1 MPILKGH
8 KMTEAKASTTTSVL
22 DARET
27 FDLIAA
33 DKVEGTTVYNRAGEK
48 LGTVDSIRI
57 DKLSGEVAY
66 AVMSF
71 GGFLGMGK
79 DLYPLPWSV
88 LTYDQAMGGYV
99 VDLDPNLLKNAPGYE
114 GDDKV
119 DWADEAW
126 NRRLHDYYGV
136 PPYWL

>member
-1 MPILKGH
+1 
-8 KMTEAKASTTTSVL
+8 MTEAKASTTTSAL
-22 DARET
+22 EARET
-27 FDLIAA
+27 FELIAA

-48 LGTVDSIRI
+48 LGTVDSIMI

-79 DLYPLPWSV
+79 DHYPLPWSV
-88 LTYDQAMGGYV
+88 LTYDQTMGGYV
-99 VDLDPNLLKNAPGYE
+99 VDLDPDLLKNAPGYE

>member
-48 LGTVDSIRI
+48 LGTVDSIMI

-71 GGFLGMGK
+71 GGFHGIGN
-79 DLYPLPWSV
+79 DLSPLSGSG
-88 LTYDQAMGGYV
+88 LTCDQAMAGDV
-99 VDLDPNLLKNAPGYE
+99 VGRAPDLLKNGPGHG

-119 DWADEAW
+119 DRADEAC
-126 NRRLHDYYGV
+126 NRR
-136 PPYWL
+136 